1 MKTVKIDLKDLYQF
15 LISECRYGYT
25 RNNHLMPDGAY
36 NHVKEYLPKIAEQDK
51 EYAIY
56 VAKQLCEECISN
68 QLVTNFYD
76 GEDDEF
82 ENRAEAIEFINWLL
96 EFIDKGEFEFKGDS
110 TGWTP
115 YNYYEFK
122 QNLEKDNDKLYNV
135 YELNFDGSKHMLAGP
150 LSVKEF
156 PEFVFRQV
164 TENEFQGVTFRKMR
178 INDDYAKPVSFK
190 YEIITPVERTFIV
203 EHI

>member
-1 MKTVKIDLKDLYQF
+1 MKTVKIDLKDVYQL
-15 LISECRYGYT
+15 LITECRYGYT
-25 RNNHLMPDGAY
+25 RMNHLMPDGAY
-36 NHVKEYLPKIAEQDK
+36 EHVKKILPEMFKLDMDFTLG
-51 EYAIY
+51 
-56 VAKQLCEECISN
+56 VAKQLCDECISLN
-68 QLVTNFYD
+68 ILTNFYD

-82 ENRAEAIEFINWLL
+82 ENRAKAIEFINWLL

-164 TENEFQGVTFRKMR
+164 TENEFQDVTFRKMR